1 MTKLLKIQQ
10 WAINIFKNTN
20 HAQGSNMASSDNIHW
35 LIKALSAIGI
45 FLFFEFGYIWA
56 SKGHQTSDIINGTL
70 PIDHVIPLIPE
81 FIIPYM
87 LGYLFVLIPIFLFN
101 HKQDYYRGV
110 FMFIFTLSIAFI
122 LFKIFPVHM
131 SKTYAL
137 GSDSFSQLTYFQQK
151 NDTSFNNCPSLH
163 VTLNLYCWGLLL
175 IKFGKK
181 MLWLAWI
188 PAAIIISTLFVKQ
201 HLVIDVVGGILLGSF
216 SSYLFYRLKDYPAF
230 SHRAYQASILLVIIT
245 ILINL
250 DKLNL
255 VWKIL
260 WGFLQSG
267 GDIIAFTAV
276 LFAIILVIGIMLKN
290 RQQNRESH
298 NV

>member
-1 MTKLLKIQQ
+1 MQLS
-10 WAINIFKNTN
+10 
-20 HAQGSNMASSDNIHW
+20 HNIHW
-35 LIKALSAIGI
+35 LIKTLTAIGI

-56 SKGHQTSDIINGTL
+56 SKGHQSSDIINGTFS
-70 PIDHVIPLIPE
+70 IDHSIPLIPE

-87 LGYLFVLIPIFLFN
+87 LGYLFVLTPIFLFN
-101 HKQDYYRGV
+101 QKQDYYRGV
-110 FMFIFTLSIAFI
+110 FIFIFTLSIAFI
-122 LFKIFPVHM
+122 LFKLFPIHM
-131 SKTYAL
+131 SKTYAT

-175 IKFGKK
+175 IQFGRK

-188 PAAIIISTLFVKQ
+188 PAAIIFSTVFVKQ
-201 HLVIDVVGGILLGSF
+201 HLVIDVVGGILLGSC
-216 SSYLFYRLKDYPAF
+216 SSYLFYRLKDYPVL
-230 SHRAYQASILLVIIT
+230 SQRAYQASMLLVIIT
-245 ILINL
+245 FLMNL
-250 DKLNL
+250 DKLSL

-267 GDIIAFTAV
+267 GGIIAFTAA

-290 RQQNRESH
+290 RQQNRESR

>member
-1 MTKLLKIQQ
+1 MTNSIHWFTKLL
-10 WAINIFKNTN
+10 T
-20 HAQGSNMASSDNIHW
+20 S
-35 LIKALSAIGI
+35 IGI

-56 SKGHQTSDIINGTL
+56 SKGHQASDIINGTFA
-70 PIDHVIPLIPE
+70 IDHSIPLIPE

-87 LGYLFVLIPIFLFN
+87 LGYLFVLTPIFLFN
-101 HKQDYYRGV
+101 QKQDYYRGV
-110 FMFIFTLSIAFI
+110 FIFIFTLSIAFI
-122 LFKIFPVHM
+122 LFKLFPVHM

-137 GSDSFSQLTYFQQK
+137 GGDAFSQLTYFQQK

-175 IKFGKK
+175 IKFGRK

-188 PAAIIISTLFVKQ
+188 PTAIIISTLFVKQ

-216 SSYLFYRLKDYPAF
+216 SSYLFYRLKDYPVL
-230 SHRAYQASILLVIIT
+230 SQRAYQASMLLVIIT
-245 ILINL
+245 IFLNL
-250 DKLNL
+250 DKLSL

-267 GDIIAFTAV
+267 GGIIAITAA